1 MYYRA
6 RLSVMQM
13 EDRAVCV
20 EQWLDRARTSSGFYA
35 VYDGHNGNL
44 AAQTLSTRLHEAVFD
59 FLAELP
65 R

>member
-1 MYYRA
+1 
-6 RLSVMQM
+6 MQM